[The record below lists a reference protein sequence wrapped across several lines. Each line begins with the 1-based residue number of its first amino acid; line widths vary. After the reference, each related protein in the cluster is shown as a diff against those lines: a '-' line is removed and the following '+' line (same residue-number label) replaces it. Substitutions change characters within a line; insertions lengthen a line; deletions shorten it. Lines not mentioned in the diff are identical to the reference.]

1 MRPARISRR
10 RAVLPRW
17 FIGAIGLLWIVSLL
31 AADGGWVPFR

>member
-1 MRPARISRR
+1 MTPRRPPFR